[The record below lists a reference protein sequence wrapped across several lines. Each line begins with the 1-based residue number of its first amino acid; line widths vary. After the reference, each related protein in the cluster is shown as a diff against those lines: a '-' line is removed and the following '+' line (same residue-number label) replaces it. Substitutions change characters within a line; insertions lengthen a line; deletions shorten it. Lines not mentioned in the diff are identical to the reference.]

1 MPVHW
6 IDLVIVAIVAWSAF
20 SAFRRGLIRQLVSV
34 LSVIAGGLIAAHL
47 HSRLAANIDFIVE
60 DETTRKL
67 IAFAAIF
74 AGIVVLGQILS
85 MLLRTAAGLLMLG
98 PIDHLGGAA
107 FGVLQGLLIV
117 LFLLF
122 ALSAFPASE
131 RLTEALQ
138 ESTLAPYFLDRLPL
152 VERLLPAE
160 FRDAIESFDVGML
173 PFPGG
178 LPLPMPLPGR

>member
-6 IDLVIVAIVAWSAF
+6 IDLVIVAIVAWSTFA
-20 SAFRRGLIRQLVSV
+20 AFRRGLIRELVSL

-47 HSRLAANIDFIVE
+47 HMRLATNIDFIVE
-60 DETTRKL
+60 DPVTRRL

-74 AGIVVLGQILS
+74 AGMIVLGQVLA
-85 MLLRTAAGLLMLG
+85 MLLRTAAGMLFLG
-98 PIDHLGGAA
+98 PLDHLGGAA
-107 FGVLQGLLIV
+107 FGLVQGLLVV

-131 RLTEALQ
+131 QLTEALQ

-152 VERLLPAE
+152 FERLLPDDFE
-160 FRDAIESFDVGML
+160 NAIKNFDVSGL
-173 PFPGG
+173 PLPGG
-178 LPLPMPLPGR
+178 LPLPLTLPGR